1 MSVSTIYRIRA
12 KKKEILEAAKRSL
25 IHKRIVETKYPV
37 VEQFLL
43 EWVEQAR
50 MKNLIISDDILQTQA
65 LQFAREQHMDD
76 FKASEKWVLGFK
88 KKYGIRSLSLQGEAA
103 SVDGA
108 TVEEYKVRFQDL
120 LKEFNPSDIFNLDET
135 GLFYKLLP
143 NRTLCSEA
151 KAKGMKSSK
160 ERVSVVFCVSYTGE
174 KLPPL
179 VIGKTAKPRSFKG
192 LDLDKIGVKYTSTF
206 KSWMTST
213 LFQDYLTEI
222 NKQMSEKKRRI
233 LLLVDLAPSHRIREE
248 LTNVVVEFLPKNTT
262 SVLQPLDQGIIR
274 SFKASYR
281 DTLIK
286 YLITIGRNTAE
297 VMKGINLGLVMTWI
311 GDAWKKVSEV
321 TITNCFNHTGL
332 FGVEAEVLSSDTAVC
347 ELQAQLTTVKATA
360 TVEEYL
366 GADEID
372 PVYDCSE
379 ENLHREV
386 CERISAFEQESDE
399 SEDESTPQ
407 RKRPLRGVT
416 TEQTL
421 AHVAELRRMMSCA
434 EKPEIRQS
442 YQKII
447 LELMGGTEPLLKQAR
462 LDSGPA

>member
-1 MSVSTIYRIRA
+1 MVS
-12 KKKEILEAAKRSL
+12 
-25 IHKRIVETKYPV
+25 
-37 VEQFLL
+37 
-43 EWVEQAR
+43 
-50 MKNLIISDDILQTQA
+50 
-65 LQFAREQHMDD
+65 
-76 FKASEKWVLGFK
+76 K

-143 NRTLCSEA
+143 NQTLCSEA

-233 LLLVDLAPSHRIREE
+233 LLLVDHAPSHRIREE

-386 CERISAFEQESDE
+386 CERISTFEQESDE

-434 EKPEIRQS
+434 ENPEIRQS

-447 LELMGGTEPLLKQAR
+447 LELMGGIEPLLKQAR